1 MGPDSRLLEVSDR
14 FPALT
19 GAVVLILILAAAL
32 GALWVARRALG
43 RCGSSTAVKAKLE
56 TPAPLEIVVQKDAT
70 PTKGSSAAVD
80 PASLVLET
88 PIGSGG
94 QGGVWL
100 ARDGS
105 TGKQLALKQ
114 IRKGRL
120 ASLKKRANVTASN
133 CQWLLE
139 REALLACS
147 DHPFVTSCLATFQDD
162 ASLYF
167 ALELAPGGDLFSLL
181 HLSEHGRLPEE
192 QARFYTG
199 CVALALQHIHDQGYL
214 YCDVKLENVLLSP
227 DGYAQLC
234 DFGLAKKRPQAAPQ
248 HRLWPSF
255 LGDRAPPRVF
265 TKCGTDQYAPPEVV
279 YGEGRSVG
287 ADWWALGVLLHEML
301 TGHSPFEGHGM
312 KEIFT
317 RIAEYAKGG
326 EGSRE
331 ALKAEL
337 LEDAAGLSDAGA
349 DFTMGLLNATEA
361 QRLGCASDGRRESF
375 EKLQGHDWFQP
386 IAWSKMLARELAA
399 PYLPLAAAADD
410 VKEAATDATPPAT
423 PVPSKAVGGAAAPKL
438 SRAST
443 EAISEVSSSGSTS
456 SPSGGSSHSVGDDE
470 DSRRGSGGEKTT
482 KNTPNGS
489 PEAEEAPDANEPI
502 RALFDPKRGVLRERP
517 YDAALWEDLFDPFGP
532 RLPGNLTEA
541 FAQHAQHAQPAVEQP
556 PPAPTEDKQVA
567 PSSTSGTAAFV
578 SV

>member
-167 ALELAPGGDLFSLL
+167 ALELAPGGKRRARPDRAHALDLFV
-181 HLSEHGRLPEE
+181 RP
-192 QARFYTG
+192 
-199 CVALALQHIHDQGYL
+199 
-214 YCDVKLENVLLSP
+214 
-227 DGYAQLC
+227 
-234 DFGLAKKRPQAAPQ
+234 AK
-248 HRLWPSF
+248 F
-255 LGDRAPPRVF
+255 
-265 TKCGTDQYAPPEVV
+265 
-279 YGEGRSVG
+279 
-287 ADWWALGVLLHEML
+287 
-301 TGHSPFEGHGM
+301 
-312 KEIFT
+312 
-317 RIAEYAKGG
+317 
-326 EGSRE
+326 
-331 ALKAEL
+331 
-337 LEDAAGLSDAGA
+337 
-349 DFTMGLLNATEA
+349 
-361 QRLGCASDGRRESF
+361 
-375 EKLQGHDWFQP
+375 
-386 IAWSKMLARELAA
+386 
-399 PYLPLAAAADD
+399 
-410 VKEAATDATPPAT
+410 
-423 PVPSKAVGGAAAPKL
+423 
-438 SRAST
+438 
-443 EAISEVSSSGSTS
+443 
-456 SPSGGSSHSVGDDE
+456 
-470 DSRRGSGGEKTT
+470 
-482 KNTPNGS
+482 
-489 PEAEEAPDANEPI
+489 
-502 RALFDPKRGVLRERP
+502 
-517 YDAALWEDLFDPFGP
+517 
-532 RLPGNLTEA
+532 
-541 FAQHAQHAQPAVEQP
+541 P
-556 PPAPTEDKQVA
+556 PPAHRASRARARRTDRA
-567 PSSTSGTAAFV
+567 LLPSLRQSS
-578 SV
+578 